1 MFGIGYIIII
11 MITFVTI
18 VIVITNLTI
27 LQAALQIIFSLGS
40 CSGCNLSLASYN
52 RSSYVATL
60 AYNRSSYIIIVTV
73 SLAPNLTG
81 CHHCYCSL

>member
-1 MFGIGYIIII
+1 MT

-18 VIVITNLTI
+18 DIIIVVILIINLTI

-60 AYNRSSYIIIVTV
+60 AYNRSSYIAIIII
-73 SLAPNLTG
+73 SLAPNRTG
-81 CHHCYCSL
+81 CHHC